1 MEKLTVSTPYGE
13 ETLYQ
18 ATLDAAV
25 EHLATRLIL
34 MTESFSALP
43 MTAELAE
50 QLLPAAK
57 AAWDTWAPNGMAY
70 LELTPECLTGFGFS
84 ISLRECPDCP
94 PLSTPMECWGLAVA
108 VAGRLAEACGARVC
122 PLYVENALGM
132 AAGDLR
138 VTVGVG
144 KA

>member
-1 MEKLTVSTPYGE
+1 MEKQTVSTPYGE

-25 EHLATRLIL
+25 EHLAERL
-34 MTESFSALP
+34 MPMAESFSALP
-43 MTAELAE
+43 ITAHLAE
-50 QLLPAAK
+50 RLLPTAK
-57 AAWDTWAPNGMAY
+57 AAWDTWAPNGIAY
-70 LELTPECLTGFGFS
+70 LELTPECLTGFGRS
-84 ISLRECPDCP
+84 VSLGEIPDKP
-94 PLSTPMECWGLAVA
+94 PLSTPLECWGLAVA
-108 VAGRLAEACGARVC
+108 VAERLAEDCGVRVC

-144 KA
+144 KV

>member
-25 EHLATRLIL
+25 EHLAARLIPVA
-34 MTESFSALP
+34 ESFSALP
-43 MTAELAE
+43 MTAHLAE
-50 QLLPAAK
+50 QLLPTAK
-57 AAWDTWAPNGMAY
+57 SAWDNWASNGMAY
-70 LELTPECLTGFGFS
+70 LELTPEYLTGFGFS

-108 VAGRLAEACGARVC
+108 VAERLAKTCGARVC
-122 PLYVENALGM
+122 PLYVENAFGM
-132 AAGDLR
+132 AVGDLR
-138 VTVGVG
+138 MTVGVV